1 MTQTPA
7 SVQSMKRLAFAFAIA
22 GALPS
27 VGASACTERAIDY
40 GIVESVR
47 EVRVEAAPNQDTADL
62 FEHAV
67 KPRTADELLIR
78 FDDGRALLLRPEETR
93 RFRRGERVRILSSTT
108 GARIDHE

>member
-7 SVQSMKRLAFAFAIA
+7 SMQSMKKLAFAFAIA
-22 GALPS
+22 GALSS

-47 EVRVEAAPNQDTADL
+47 EVRIEAAPNPDIADV

-78 FDDGRALLLRPEETR
+78 VDDGRALLFAPGRDAALP
-93 RFRRGERVRILSSTT
+93 
-108 GARIDHE
+108 AR